1 VVVDLRSDTVTKPS
15 KAMLDFMLQA
25 EVGDDVFGEDP
36 TINALEHKMAALFG
50 HESALFVASG
60 TMANQIAL
68 KAQTQPMDEIIGH
81 QLCHIYYYETA
92 GYAFN
97 SGVSIKLANGP
108 GGIITAQDVLNNIQA
123 DYDWLPKTSL
133 VTLENT
139 CNKGGGNCYELENMQ
154 AISAVCKSKSLKLH
168 LDGARIYNA
177 IICKGYTPLE
187 VGPLFSSVSVC
198 FSKGLGAPVGS
209 ILISD
214 AVTIKKARR
223 IRKVFGGGMRQA
235 GFLAAACDFAL
246 DHHIEKLKD
255 DHQRAQIL
263 GETLSQLNWVKQ
275 VHPIETNI
283 VLFDL
288 RDGLDIQQVIQTL
301 NQIDIKMIAFGPNT
315 IRAVFHLDVTDQQ
328 LTYVDENL
336 RRIAF

>member
-1 VVVDLRSDTVTKPS
+1 MVVDLRSDTVTKPS
-15 KAMLDFMLQA
+15 KDMLDFMLQA

-36 TINALEHKMAALFG
+36 TVNALENKMAALFG
-50 HESALFVASG
+50 HEAALFVPSG
-60 TMANQIAL
+60 TMANQIAV

-108 GGIITAQDVLNNIQA
+108 GGIITAKDVLDNIQA

-139 CNKGGGNCYELENMQ
+139 CNKGGGNCYELANMQ
-154 AISAVCKSKSLKLH
+154 AISAICKSKSLKLH
-168 LDGARIYNA
+168 LDGARIFNA
-177 IICKGYTPLE
+177 IVHKGYTPTE
-187 VGPLFSSVSVC
+187 IGPLFSSVSVC

-214 AVTIKKARR
+214 AATIKKARR
-223 IRKVFGGGMRQA
+223 IRKVFGGGMRQV
-235 GFLAAACDFAL
+235 GILAAACDFAMN
-246 DHHIEKLKD
+246 HHIVKLAE
-255 DHQRAQIL
+255 DHQRAKSL
-263 GETLSQLNWVKQ
+263 GEILSQLNWVKKA
-275 VHPIETNI
+275 HPIETNI

-288 RDGLDIQQVIQTL
+288 RDGLPIEQVINTL
-301 NQIDIKMIAFGPNT
+301 NELQIKMIAFGPNT
-315 IRAVFHLDVTDQQ
+315 IRAVFHLDVTDEQ

-336 RRIAF
+336 SRISF